1 MSRTLYAEKVSISL
15 PSVLMQFVEEYRV
28 TAGKKNRSDVFE
40 EALKL
45 LRERELEFA
54 YREASAEVD
63 PAWDA
68 TVGDGLDHEAW

>member
-1 MSRTLYAEKVSISL
+1 MTRTLYAEKVSISL

-28 TAGKKNRSDVFE
+28 NAGKKNRSDVFE

-45 LRERELEFA
+45 LRDRELELA

-63 PAWDA
+63 PTWDA

>member
-1 MSRTLYAEKVSISL
+1 M
-15 PSVLMQFVEEYRV
+15 
-28 TAGKKNRSDVFE
+28 NRSDVFE